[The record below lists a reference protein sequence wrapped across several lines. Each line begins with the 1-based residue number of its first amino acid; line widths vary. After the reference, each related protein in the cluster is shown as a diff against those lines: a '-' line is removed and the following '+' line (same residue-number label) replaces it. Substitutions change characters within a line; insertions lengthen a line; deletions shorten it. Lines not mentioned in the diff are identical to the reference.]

1 MPFHG
6 RRFRSLTIAVFQ
18 DYQKYSEMKERKSM
32 NKTIAI
38 CDQDHEYARHLAM
51 HMLREERGPYEPRIF
66 RSVEELRREQDPE
79 STVLLMIDSQSLQS
93 VPAESGFE
101 KKLILVGDQ
110 PPETMKE
117 HALSKYTPMRI
128 AMQRIREELQD
139 ADTSLPGQIRMSDH
153 MKVIGVFSPG
163 TSLCKTQFSL
173 TLIQILAEQGRTL
186 YLNFEGFSGLN
197 AMVRPAFDSSLE
209 ELMFLLPDQA
219 DKISSKL
226 SMITRAVGGADAAPP
241 VRNYE
246 SLGEIGSAEWLS
258 LIDAAVKW
266 TDYRFLVLD
275 LCEGLRGLT
284 EILKRCHLIY
294 VLQQEQDLLSE
305 SRMEEFERAL
315 KERDCQELLLRTRVW
330 KLPPMR
336 GGEGGDLRALSRSSY
351 AGLMREQVKRD
362 AQELR
367 RDTGDRS

>member
-1 MPFHG
+1 
-6 RRFRSLTIAVFQ
+6 
-18 DYQKYSEMKERKSM
+18 M

-51 HMLREERGPYEPRIF
+51 HMLREERVPYEPRIF

-209 ELMFLLPDQA
+209 ELMFL
-219 DKISSKL
+219 
-226 SMITRAVGGADAAPP
+226 
-241 VRNYE
+241 
-246 SLGEIGSAEWLS
+246 
-258 LIDAAVKW
+258 
-266 TDYRFLVLD
+266 
-275 LCEGLRGLT
+275 
-284 EILKRCHLIY
+284 
-294 VLQQEQDLLSE
+294 
-305 SRMEEFERAL
+305 
-315 KERDCQELLLRTRVW
+315 
-330 KLPPMR
+330 
-336 GGEGGDLRALSRSSY
+336 
-351 AGLMREQVKRD
+351 
-362 AQELR
+362 
-367 RDTGDRS
+367 